1 MYLFKFEPI
10 LKSTLW
16 GGNRLASYKHLPTAP
31 AQPIGESWE
40 LSGVPGN
47 ESVVSNGDFKGT
59 SLPELL
65 QQMGPKLV
73 GTENYARFGN
83 TFPLL
88 IKFIDARLD
97 LSIQV
102 HPNDTLARARHNCPG
117 KNEMWYIIDAEPG
130 ARLCAGLSK
139 SIDASEYEQ
148 RIADHTIEDVLQF
161 HQLHAGDVFY
171 IPAGRVH
178 SIGAGTLLAEIQQ
191 TSDITYRIYDFDRRD
206 ANGNLRELHTE
217 LAREAIDYQV
227 YDDYRTHY
235 TPRSNEPVELVA
247 SPHFTTSLYE
257 LTEPMF
263 CDYSELDSFVIY
275 ICTQGEALL
284 IDDRGN
290 ETPIAQG
297 ETVLIPACMQTIQI
311 QPKDEVKILESWV

>member
-16 GGNRLASYKHLPTAP
+16 GGNRLASYKHLSAIP

-40 LSGVPGN
+40 LSGVPGH
-47 ESVVSNGDFKGT
+47 ESVVANGCLKGT
-59 SLPELL
+59 LLPELL
-65 QQMGPKLV
+65 QQMGPELV
-73 GTENYARFGN
+73 GTDNYARFGN

-235 TPRSNEPVELVA
+235 TPCPNEPVELIA

-284 IDDRGN
+284 TDDRGN

-311 QPKDEVKILESWV
+311 QPKGEVKILESWV